1 MIKTRIIGT
10 GSYLPEKILSNK
22 DLEKMMDTTDE
33 WIITRTGI
41 KERRIVAKD
50 ERTSDLATKAAINAL
65 ESAQITPEDLDI
77 IIVATITPDMFF
89 PSTACF
95 VQDKLNARKSFA
107 FDISAACS
115 GFIYGLSVAN
125 EFLKNSPSKKILLIG
140 AETLSKIVD
149 WKDRNTGVLFG
160 DGAGAVVLE
169 GYKGKNG
176 IIATNLYSDGSF
188 WELLNVP
195 GGGSANP
202 ISMEIIEKRLHFIKM
217 QGNGVFKIAVK
228 SLGDAAIEIL
238 KNNNINNIDILIPHQ
253 ANIRIIQA
261 IAKRIGI
268 SMDKVYL
275 NIDKYGNTSSASI
288 PIALDEANREGR
300 LKEGDIVLLE
310 AFGGGLTWGS
320 ALLRW

>member
-10 GSYLPEKILSNK
+10 GSYLPERVLTNK
-22 DLEKMMDTTDE
+22 DLEKMVDTSDE
-33 WIITRTGI
+33 WIVTRTGI
-41 KERRIVAKD
+41 KERRIVEKG
-50 ERTSDLATKAAINAL
+50 ERTSDLATKAAIKAL
-65 ESAQITPEDLDI
+65 ESARITPEDIDV

-95 VQDKLNARKSFA
+95 VQDKLKAKKSFA

-125 EFLKNSPSKKILLIG
+125 DILKNNPSKKVLLIG

-149 WKDRNTGVLFG
+149 WEDRNTCVLFG

-169 GYKGKNG
+169 GHEGESG

-188 WELLNVP
+188 WELLNIP

-202 ISMEIIEKRLHFIKM
+202 ISPEIIEKKLHFIKM

-228 SLGDAAIEIL
+228 ALGDAAIEIM
-238 KNNNINNIDILIPHQ
+238 KNNNVDNIDILIPHQ

-268 SMDKVYL
+268 PMEKVYL
-275 NIDKYGNTSSASI
+275 NIDRYGNTSSASI
-288 PIALDEANREGR
+288 PIALDEANKEGR

-320 ALLRW
+320 VLLRW